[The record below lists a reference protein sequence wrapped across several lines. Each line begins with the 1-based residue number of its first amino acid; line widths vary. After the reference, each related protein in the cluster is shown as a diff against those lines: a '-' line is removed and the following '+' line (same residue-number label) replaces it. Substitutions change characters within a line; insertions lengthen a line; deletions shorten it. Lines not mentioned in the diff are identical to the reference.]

1 MRLCI
6 IRMIVFLG
14 MLPALTFA
22 QGDNNDSLPGDMR
35 KNDAFRKVLRTL
47 IPTQGVIQN
56 AGNMGLVSC
65 GVGWDYGRRSQW
77 ETHLLLGYVPK
88 HKSKNARFTITLKEN
103 FIPWNITLP
112 KKWNVEPLEC
122 GMYVNAIFGK
132 EFWNH
137 QPNRYPNNYYWFST
151 MFRTN
156 IFVGQR
162 VTKQVEWHGMK
173 RLKAVTAF
181 YEISSCDLYI
191 IDFVN
196 NKNVGLKDML
206 GLSLGLKFQ
215 FF

>member
-88 HKSKNARFTITLKEN
+88 HKSKK
-103 FIPWNITLP
+103 
-112 KKWNVEPLEC
+112 V
-122 GMYVNAIFGK
+122 
-132 EFWNH
+132 
-137 QPNRYPNNYYWFST
+137 
-151 MFRTN
+151 
-156 IFVGQR
+156 
-162 VTKQVEWHGMK
+162 
-173 RLKAVTAF
+173 
-181 YEISSCDLYI
+181 
-191 IDFVN
+191 
-196 NKNVGLKDML
+196 
-206 GLSLGLKFQ
+206 
-215 FF
+215 